1 VGIFMI
7 AISRFLLLIIIFLGM
22 CPKPSI
28 SQTQSDTS
36 KAVWAIV
43 MPETLIIDVDMLQ
56 VLVGSVKDSVVSEFI
71 MNIGTW
77 KFRVDSIYI
86 QGVDASAF
94 SLVAGFPE
102 YSIEPSQSNHA
113 EFRFVPNRVGIHTA
127 EIVIVTQAETIVQNI
142 IGEGVEPRLQIVNT
156 LIDFGT
162 IYVGEM
168 VDTLQAVTVKNIGNA
183 SLEILDTK
191 HNYPNDVDFST
202 LTGGGNFILQSGEEA
217 VMDLRFAANSPG
229 RTSGTLEFHYDG
241 VGSPAVVQLFG
252 KGIIDNDSSSITL
265 NVLDAEGYAADAVKV
280 YIVVTESYLMQFSR
294 TESFSL
300 ELNFNPSMLY
310 PLDYTMYYIDDR
322 NAKIKIEDLPVDVE
336 TGDTL
341 ATIWF
346 RAGLGNAEISE
357 LELTNIEAIGGNT
370 TITHEDGTFK
380 LLGICYE
387 GGTRLFNANSKAGIE
402 SVNPNPAENML
413 EVDLQLN
420 EEGQTELLI
429 YNMQGEKVK
438 ELLKQTIG
446 TLGAQSLKCDIS
458 DLSSGQYYLV
468 LITPT
473 YIVTK
478 NLVILR

>member
-1 VGIFMI
+1 MTAKIG
-7 AISRFLLLIIIFLGM
+7 FLILIIMFLGI
-22 CPKPSI
+22 CPKQSF
-28 SQTQSDTS
+28 SQIQSDTS
-36 KAVWAIV
+36 KSVWAIV
-43 MPETLIIDVDMLQ
+43 MPETLVIDIDMLQ
-56 VLVGSVKDSVVSEFI
+56 VLVGSIKDSVVSEFVS
-71 MNIGTW
+71 NIGSW

-86 QGVDASAF
+86 QGADATAF
-94 SLVAGFPE
+94 SLVSGFPE
-102 YSIEPSQSNHA
+102 YTIEPNVSYFG
-113 EFRFVPNRVGIHTA
+113 EFRFVPDRVGIHRA
-127 EIVIVTQAETIVQNI
+127 EIVIVTQAETLLQNI
-142 IGEGVEPRLQIVNT
+142 IGEGVEPRLEIVNS

-168 VDTLQAVTVKNIGNA
+168 VDTLQAVTVKNIGSA
-183 SLEILDTK
+183 PLEILDTK

-202 LTGGGNFILQSGEEA
+202 LSGGGNFMLQPGQDA
-217 VMDLRFAANSPG
+217 LMDLRFTANSSG
-229 RTSGTLEFHYDG
+229 RTSGTLEFHYNG

-252 KGIIDNDSSSITL
+252 EGIIDADSSAISL
-265 NVLDAEGYAADAVKV
+265 KVLDAEGYAADAVKV
-280 YIVVTESYLMQFSR
+280 YIVVTDSYLMQISR

-310 PLDYTMYYIDDR
+310 PLDYKMNYIDER
-322 NAKIKIEDLPVDVE
+322 NAKIKIENLPVDVE

-346 RAGLGNAEISE
+346 RAGLGNAELSK
-357 LELTNIEAIGGNT
+357 LELTYIEAIGGNT

-413 EVDLQLN
+413 EVDLNLA

-438 ELLKQTIG
+438 ELFKQTVGSLG
-446 TLGAQSLKCDIS
+446 TKSLKSDIS

-473 YIVTK
+473 YITTK
-478 NLVILR
+478 NLVIMR